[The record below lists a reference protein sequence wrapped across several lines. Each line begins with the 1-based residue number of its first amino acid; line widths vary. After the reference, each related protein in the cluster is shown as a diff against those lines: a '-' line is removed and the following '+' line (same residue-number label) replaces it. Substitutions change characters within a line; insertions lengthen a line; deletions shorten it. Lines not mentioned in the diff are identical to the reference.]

1 MIPVSQ
7 GKPYAGNPH
16 VRFEEGASAQ
26 AAPRRSAL
34 LHTRNRQS
42 VRKTGGMRGDPSA
55 EALSY
60 KQVSRSAS
68 EPLPL
73 SLVIVKT
80 PCGQRVILREA
91 EKKRRSRFA
100 ARKAWRG
107 IDGRRVWKVASGTWE
122 TCPCASRGAGVGWS
136 RSSGE
141 AGNDRGAKG
150 SCLHGVS
157 NGDGR
162 TRLAD
167 ADQTSMRMCNELG
180 RLVAH
185 TSLPNQYIYTVPVGE
200 FIERGAYRR
209 SWDIPILDRPRRADM
224 LRKIFEMSLEREQR
238 RVLNQNLPGE
248 VKR

>member
-73 SLVIVKT
+73 SPVNSKT
-80 PCGQRVILREA
+80 PCGQRVIQREA
-91 EKKRRSRFA
+91 EKKRRIRFA

-107 IDGRRVWKVASGTWE
+107 IEGRRAWKVASGTWE
-122 TCPCASRGAGVGWS
+122 ACGAKASAGVG
-136 RSSGE
+136 RAHSSGE
-141 AGNDRGAKG
+141 AGQCLWSEGPLLAK
-150 SCLHGVS
+150 
-157 NGDGR
+157 
-162 TRLAD
+162 
-167 ADQTSMRMCNELG
+167 
-180 RLVAH
+180 
-185 TSLPNQYIYTVPVGE
+185 
-200 FIERGAYRR
+200 
-209 SWDIPILDRPRRADM
+209 
-224 LRKIFEMSLEREQR
+224 
-238 RVLNQNLPGE
+238 
-248 VKR
+248 

>member
-107 IDGRRVWKVASGTWE
+107 IEGRRVWKVASGTWE
-122 TCPCASRGAGVGWS
+122 TCGAKASAGVG
-136 RSSGE
+136 RAHSSGE
-141 AGNDRGAKG
+141 AGQCPWSEGVLRVKG
-150 SCLHGVS
+150 NVS
-157 NGDGR
+157 IKWG
-162 TRLAD
+162 
-167 ADQTSMRMCNELG
+167 QT
-180 RLVAH
+180 A
-185 TSLPNQYIYTVPVGE
+185 
-200 FIERGAYRR
+200 
-209 SWDIPILDRPRRADM
+209 
-224 LRKIFEMSLEREQR
+224 
-238 RVLNQNLPGE
+238 
-248 VKR
+248 